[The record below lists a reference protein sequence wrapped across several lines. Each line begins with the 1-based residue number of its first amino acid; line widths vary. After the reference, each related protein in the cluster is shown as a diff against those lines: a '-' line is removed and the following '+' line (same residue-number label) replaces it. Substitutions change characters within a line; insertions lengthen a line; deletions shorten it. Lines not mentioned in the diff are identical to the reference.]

1 MDDKFSK
8 AFKTHKERKKK
19 NPNALIAFKRIQK
32 TSLLLTNYEIQAYE
46 VSSRIG
52 VYQTCGNFLLCNQGE
67 TTELWKKC
75 NL

>member
-52 VYQTCGNFLLCNQGE
+52 VYQTCGNFLLLTKGE
-67 TTELWKKC
+67 RAEWWKSVI
-75 NL
+75 